1 MHKDV
6 NCNNRFCG
14 KTFNVD
20 GDHSPD
26 VPEGAFPAHCP
37 ECGYVN
43 DIQWPFGGTFM
54 VTKKKS
60 TRHGIS

>member
-26 VPEGAFPAHCP
+26 APEGTFPAHCP

-43 DIQWPFGGTFM
+43 DIQWPMGGTLK